1 VAAVIEVQDLQKAYG
16 DVKCLHGI
24 DFTVEPEQIF
34 GLLGTNGAGKTTTI
48 EILEGF
54 RKPSAGSARVFG
66 VEPGKAG
73 RTWRNR
79 IGLVLQEPDL
89 NPIYTVRETV
99 GLFARYFDE
108 PNDVTQTIVTVGL
121 GEKADQRVGQLS
133 GGERRRVDVALGLIG
148 GPDVLFL
155 DEPTTGL
162 DPAARRE
169 MWSMVEGLRSAGT
182 TIFLTTHYMDEAQH
196 LADNIVILRGGTIA
210 AQGTPDDLRHSL
222 GTTSQVSFVVQSEVV
237 GEQVRQVVGSVVE
250 SDGTTVRFRSNYAQR
265 DLSALLNWAD
275 SRGIVLTDL
284 QVSIPTLDDVFLALA
299 DGDETDGDEIL

>member
-1 VAAVIEVQDLQKAYG
+1 MTAVIEVRGLRKSYDNIECLQ
-16 DVKCLHGI
+16 GI
-24 DFTVEPEQIF
+24 DFAVEPEQIF

-54 RKPSAGSARVFG
+54 RKPSAGDARVFG
-66 VEPGKAG
+66 VDPGKAG
-73 RTWRNR
+73 RPWRNR
-79 IGLVLQEPDL
+79 IGLVLQESDL

-108 PNDVTQTIVTVGL
+108 PNDVTQTIATVGL

-169 MWSMVEGLRSAGT
+169 MWAMVEGLRSAGK

-222 GTTSQVSFVVQSEVV
+222 GTSSQVTVVLQSEAL
-237 GEQVRQVVGSVVE
+237 GEQIREVVRSVVE
-250 SDGTTVRFRSNYAQR
+250 ADGTTVRFRSNNAQR

-275 SRGIVLTDL
+275 AHGVVLTDL

-299 DGDETDGDEIL
+299 DEDDTNGDEIH